1 MKINNL
7 KSKIIRPD
15 FLDLCELVHFYHEIF
30 LQDNTEFLKLKITL
44 YHPKTIGLNS
54 FLPFF
59 HTLKHKLLLSDWDEQ
74 DTYDFAQ
81 TVYTDFTFIS
91 QNKRLIKKFNSLS
104 TCNSKADYIS
114 TLFQLKNIPTTY
126 SVSYIE

>member
-30 LQDNTEFLKLKITL
+30 LQNNTEFLKLKITL
-44 YHPKTIGLNS
+44 YHPKTIGLHL
-54 FLPFF
+54 FLSFF
-59 HTLKHKLLLSDWDEQ
+59 HSLKHKLLLSDWDES
-74 DTYDFAQ
+74 DTFDFDQ
-81 TVYTDFTFIS
+81 TVYSDFTFIS
-91 QNKRLIKKFNSLS
+91 QNKQLIKKFNSLS

-114 TLFQLKNIPTTY
+114 TLFQLKNIPATNP
-126 SVSYIE
+126 VNLPK